1 MEEGVLKE
9 GDVCLLYDVGEER
22 YGDGMAAFVES
33 LDWTP
38 KYILTGE
45 PTESYQ
51 ATGHKGSINM
61 VVNSTGLTSHSSVP
75 QYGRNAILQ
84 LFDYIPKLLNIQPK
98 FPVDPFHGNTS
109 ISLSS
114 LMGGSISNAVP
125 DKAVAVLNA
134 RTGVPSKQIWDIIK
148 ANVPHS
154 QYIDLYRQSA
164 SSNPL
169 KFDVIKD
176 WLPKKIMPY
185 GTDLGGWYV
194 KNLKF
199 LLGVGSIAT
208 AHSMH
213 EVVSKREML
222 HAVQYYKQ
230 FMQGV
235 LNGTLTPIVSHALR
249 LYSATKLTLSSLYR
263 LMVHI
268 RHPTSC
274 LILRRC
280 QSGKSYLKGRRS
292 AHSAGACTSLTEE
305 ESKTASD
312 TALKSL
318 VVTANEQM
326 NV

>member
-1 MEEGVLKE
+1 MAYLALKDEGILKE

-22 YGDGMAAFVES
+22 YGDGMATFVES

-38 KYILTGE
+38 QYIITGE
-45 PTESYQ
+45 PTEGYQ

-98 FPVDPFHGNTS
+98 FPVDSFHGNTT

-125 DKAVAVLNA
+125 DKAVAVINA

-148 ANVPHS
+148 ANVPES

-176 WLPKKIMPY
+176 WLPKKVMPY
-185 GTDLGGWYV
+185 GTDLAGWTK
-194 KNLKF
+194 KNLRF

-222 HAVQYYKQ
+222 HAVQYYKE
-230 FMQGV
+230 FMSGV
-235 LNGTLTPIVSHALR
+235 LNGTLTPIANGTYPSSYALPDTSKMSKR
-249 LYSATKLTLSSLYR
+249 EAAAERQK
-263 LMVHI
+263 I
-268 RHPTSC
+268 RSFGGCMH
-274 LILRRC
+274 
-280 QSGKSYLKGRRS
+280 
-292 AHSAGACTSLTEE
+292 
-305 ESKTASD
+305 
-312 TALKSL
+312 
-318 VVTANEQM
+318 
-326 NV
+326 